1 MSNCHRKLEKYI
13 NCTNKTKMVLFL
25 LIFKFKQNNQRNTMK
40 KILFA
45 GIVLLGMS
53 MTAIAE
59 EKDEF
64 DDEFS
69 EEINPMEVV
78 QDFMDDCDKH
88 GDYYGCFSVAMK
100 YEKGDVL
107 EKDISKA
114 IEYYGKACKHG
125 SEEGCKMAKKLES
138 QAK

>member
-1 MSNCHRKLEKYI
+1 
-13 NCTNKTKMVLFL
+13 
-25 LIFKFKQNNQRNTMK
+25 MK

-45 GIVLLGMS
+45 GILLLGMS
-53 MTAIAE
+53 MTAMAE

-64 DDEFS
+64 DEFS
-69 EEINPMEVV
+69 DDVDPMEVV
-78 QDFMDDCDKH
+78 QDFIDDCDKH

-114 IEYYGKACKHG
+114 IEYYAKACKHG
-125 SEEGCKMAKKLES
+125 SEEGCKMAKKLEE

>member
-1 MSNCHRKLEKYI
+1 
-13 NCTNKTKMVLFL
+13 
-25 LIFKFKQNNQRNTMK
+25 MK

-125 SEEGCKMAKKLES
+125 SEEGCKMAKKLEA

>member
-1 MSNCHRKLEKYI
+1 
-13 NCTNKTKMVLFL
+13 
-25 LIFKFKQNNQRNTMK
+25 MK
-40 KILFA
+40 KVLLA
-45 GIVLLGMS
+45 GILLLGMS

-64 DDEFS
+64 DDEFM
-69 EEINPMEVV
+69 EEDNPMEII
-78 QDFMDDCDKH
+78 QDFMDDCNNA

-114 IEYYGKACKHG
+114 IEYYDKSCKYG
-125 SEEGCKMAKKLES
+125 SEEGCKMAKKLKEQS
-138 QAK
+138 K